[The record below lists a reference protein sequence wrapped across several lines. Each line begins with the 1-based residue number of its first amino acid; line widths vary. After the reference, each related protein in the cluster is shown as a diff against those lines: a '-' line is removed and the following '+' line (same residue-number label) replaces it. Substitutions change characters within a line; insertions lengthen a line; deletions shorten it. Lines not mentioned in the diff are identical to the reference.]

1 MTKKSNNKQQAPTT
15 ATPQQYVHIDTFL
28 ETAKVV
34 YSMNGMQV
42 SGFKAFMQGNHYQL
56 GDNAFVPHLK
66 KYLGIGDK

>member
-1 MTKKSNNKQQAPTT
+1 MTNKRTKEKAPTT
-15 ATPQQYVHIDTFL
+15 VATKQYVHIDTFL
-28 ETAKVV
+28 ETAKVI
-34 YSMNGMQV
+34 YSMNSIQV